1 MILDLD
7 GLEDTSGPNL
17 TPMIDV
23 VFLLIIFFMVA
34 TTFVDEEKELD
45 VSLPEAAAANAGEA
59 PPEEL
64 VINVLADGSVRLD
77 RRAVTDRALAR
88 ILRDARARNPAQ
100 TAVIRGDRGVRYE
113 HVVRVL
119 GLCTDADVAAQIAVA
134 EEAGG

>member
-1 MILDLD
+1 MILDLE

-45 VSLPEAAAANAGEA
+45 VNLPEAAAANASSA
-59 PPEEL
+59 PAEEL
-64 VINVLADGSVRLD
+64 VINVLADGSVRFD
-77 RRAVTDRALAR
+77 RRVVSDRALAR
-88 ILRDARARNPAQ
+88 ILRDARARNPEQ